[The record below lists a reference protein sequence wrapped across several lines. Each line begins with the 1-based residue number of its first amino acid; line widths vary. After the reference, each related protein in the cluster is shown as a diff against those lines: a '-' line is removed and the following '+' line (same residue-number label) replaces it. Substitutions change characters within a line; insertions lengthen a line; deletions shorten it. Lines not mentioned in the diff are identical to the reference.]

1 MQTVCVH
8 CNPLAKQ
15 LCCGLAH
22 VVYRCLQSVA
32 GLGGGWTCG
41 KNRTGVT
48 ALGNNCSYVRRFVFE
63 IHLISVRVI
72 WVRAFILWPHSRCQ
86 HWTREKR
93 SLARMLR
100 LESPPSHD
108 KHTRKLVLMQC
119 SSMQKGGSH
128 VKMRAPAASTQSCHQ
143 RDAVHVQAHPCMH
156 PPPASSSTKVTAS
169 NSAGRST
176 PRGP

>member
-1 MQTVCVH
+1 MNPPAVCEPRGSKEAFLY
-8 CNPLAKQ
+8 PLAKQ

-63 IHLISVRVI
+63 IHLISVRVT

-86 HWTREKR
+86 HWTRENR
-93 SLARMLR
+93 SWLGCCDSSR
-100 LESPPSHD
+100 LHLMINI
-108 KHTRKLVLMQC
+108 LV
-119 SSMQKGGSH
+119 SS
-128 VKMRAPAASTQSCHQ
+128 C
-143 RDAVHVQAHPCMH
+143 
-156 PPPASSSTKVTAS
+156 
-169 NSAGRST
+169 
-176 PRGP
+176 